1 MRATLS
7 SFPRITKLE
16 WINKLMGMQ
25 VSETKTKFN
34 AHMLSSKVVEKKNTL
49 YVWVNNWITHK
60 KFIISFSHIATE
72 PETTA
77 DILAPLQK
85 DRTTP
90 SLACLK
96 NKNKTFKKCKKKKK
110 KYRCWECVRDFCCL
124 YTYCMYPL
132 AQVFWPM
139 PHVQNVEHSA
149 ILLFSFVFVCR
160 IRIQQK
166 CNGW

>member
-110 KYRCWECVRDFCCL
+110 NTGVE
-124 YTYCMYPL
+124 
-132 AQVFWPM
+132 
-139 PHVQNVEHSA
+139 NVLETSVVCTLTA
-149 ILLFSFVFVCR
+149 CILLPRFFDPCHMSRMWSTPLSFCFPLCLSVE
-160 IRIQQK
+160 
-166 CNGW
+166 